1 MNIDFQGNVA
11 VVTGGAM
18 GIGAATARVFC
29 ELGARVA
36 VLDRDQE
43 KGLAIVADL
52 NARSHTASFHLCSIE
67 NFESVRARS
76 TRLSID
82 TALFT
87 RWRTAPASSVM
98 AMW

>member
-1 MNIDFQGNVA
+1 VNIDFRNS
-11 VVTGGAM
+11 
-18 GIGAATARVFC
+18 
-29 ELGARVA
+29 VA
-36 VLDRDQE
+36 VLDRNRE
-43 KGLAIVADL
+43 KGHDIVDGL
-52 NARSHTASFHLCSIE
+52 NAQGRTASFHLCSIE